1 MIESYEA
8 ALAAF
13 ILVVVLL
20 VLCMV
25 YVVHRACC
33 FKQTAPKAVLAAQDS
48 VFVYNPPEVPGTI
61 RDAIPAAAV

>member
-1 MIESYEA
+1 
-8 ALAAF
+8 
-13 ILVVVLL
+13 VVLL